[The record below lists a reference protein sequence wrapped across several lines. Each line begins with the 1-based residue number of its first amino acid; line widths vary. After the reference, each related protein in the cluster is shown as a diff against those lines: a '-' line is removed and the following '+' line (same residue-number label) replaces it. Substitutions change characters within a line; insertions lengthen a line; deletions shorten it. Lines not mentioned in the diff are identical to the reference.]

1 MPHPAWVLMCPGLRN
16 ALWAPAQLSF
26 SKRRNR
32 VQGSGV
38 DVFVVQP
45 GMSQTDFFPK
55 MVG

>member
-1 MPHPAWVLMCPGLRN
+1 MPHPAWVLLCTRLRTST
-16 ALWAPAQLSF
+16 LQLFKAPIL
-26 SKRRNR
+26 